1 MRERHGRLDARASL
15 WLTVQLQPPPPPDGP
30 PPRAVGWETNARGK
44 LGPRCADLGPTMDP
58 VQLAHQA
65 VDLNLKLMK
74 WRMLPALDI
83 DRLADA
89 KCLLLGA
96 GTLGCAVA
104 RTLLGYGTPPSRP
117 APIPP
122 LHGLVVHAR
131 AGLRL
136 TTRSRGSSSW
146 PPRMS
151 GL

>member
-1 MRERHGRLDARASL
+1 MRERSGRLDANASL
-15 WLTVQLQPPPPPDGP
+15 WLTVQLQPPPPLDGP

-74 WRMLPALDI
+74 WRMLPALEI

-104 RTLLGYGTPPSRP
+104 RTLLGWARHPSFTHHP
-117 APIPP
+117 CIP
-122 LHGLVVHAR
+122 VW
-131 AGLRL
+131 
-136 TTRSRGSSSW
+136 TD
-146 PPRMS
+146 
-151 GL
+151 